1 MPGHDTIGNFLIL
14 FGPEWEAGT
23 KRVWTRKRIMILA
36 SPPQTSNAKWW
47 HPRAPSEEEKEKY
60 DYEGAL
66 KKMRRF
72 ELEFSYVVAGQMT

>member
-1 MPGHDTIGNFLIL
+1 
-14 FGPEWEAGT
+14 
-23 KRVWTRKRIMILA
+23 MILA